1 MYIGDRLKQ
10 LRVECGILQKKLAEQ
25 LNLSQQTISLYE
37 SNKRQPDYDTLREI
51 AGFFNVSTDYILG
64 VTDIK
69 ETINAVVEKADEYTL
84 GEKFSTYST
93 SEERI
98 KALEILDELYEL
110 SPESR
115 EDVLKY
121 IKMCQLWD
129 KEKKNLEGSDEL
141 DNEK

>member
-10 LRVECGILQKKLAEQ
+10 LRVEYGILQKKLAEQ

-37 SNKRQPDYDTLREI
+37 SNKRQPDYDTLKQI
-51 AGFFNVSTDYILG
+51 AEFFNVSTDYILG
-64 VTDIK
+64 ITDIK
-69 ETINAVVEKADEYTL
+69 ETVNAVVEKADEYTL
-84 GEKFSTYST
+84 GESFSSYST

-129 KEKKNLEGSDEL
+129 KEKQNLEGSDEI
-141 DNEK
+141 DS

>member
-10 LRVECGILQKKLAEQ
+10 LRVEYGILQKKLAEQ

-51 AGFFNVSTDYILG
+51 AEFFNVSTDYILG

-84 GEKFSTYST
+84 GENFSTYST
-93 SEERI
+93 SEERT

-129 KEKKNLEGSDEL
+129 KEKKNLEGSDEI
-141 DNEK
+141 DS